1 MKRKMAQKNENFS
14 LGFGER
20 LNEVRIKSG
29 LDMAKFAE
37 RLGVSKGAISN
48 YIHGRRIPDVYFL
61 YRLCQEFDINPKW
74 LLFGRGDPVFP
85 RDEISLEDYEF
96 IPCLS
101 EISFRESPRY
111 AIDTSLF
118 IKAWYPFRRDW
129 LRKIL
134 RSEKL
139 EEEVRDLFLYPVK
152 DDGMIPTLNPQ
163 ELVLVNSNLKKRGDP
178 ERGRIYLVRGDV
190 VKTYVFRKV
199 VLIKDAFREE
209 RVILVYIGDKPDYSP
224 TELNISREEVS
235 EYIIGEALW
244 VGREIK
250 K

>member
-1 MKRKMAQKNENFS
+1 MAQKNVNFG

-48 YIHGRRIPDVYFL
+48 YIHGRRIPDAYFL
-61 YRLCQEFDINPKW
+61 YKLCQEFDINPEW
-74 LLFGRGDPVFP
+74 LLFGKGEPVS
-85 RDEISLEDYEF
+85 RREEISLEDYEF

-101 EISFRESPRY
+101 EISFCESPKY
-111 AIDTSLF
+111 AIDTSLL

-134 RSEKL
+134 PPRNL
-139 EEEVRDLFLYPVK
+139 EERVRDLFLYPVK

-163 ELVLVNSNLKKRGDP
+163 ELVLVDGNLEKRKDP
-178 ERGRIYLVRGDV
+178 EPGRIYLVRGDV
-190 VKTYVFRKV
+190 KIYVFRKL
-199 VLIKDAFREE
+199 VLIKEGLKGGEA
-209 RVILVYIGDKPDYSP
+209 ILIYIGDKPDYPPS
-224 TELNISREEVS
+224 ELKISREEIL

-250 K
+250 KGGR